1 MKKIVKFIPLLLTP
15 LMLSSCGVVSNAL
28 NNIASNLN
36 NVIGINNNNENNS
49 SENNSSSENQ
59 SSSGENSSQGS
70 QSSSSSTTVQDATI
84 TISKAN
90 ASLKVGETVALTA
103 SVSDGSSITWLSSN
117 TSVATVSKGV
127 VTAVS
132 EGTATITASATT
144 NGRKI
149 SKTCVVTVTASS
161 TVGDKAKWTVMVYMC
176 GADLESDSGLATSD
190 LNEIL
195 KVSGQPDD
203 VNIIVETGGAKSWK
217 SGQSYTIS
225 SSKLERWHVDNK
237 KLVKDDSL
245 TYASMGLSSTFQSF
259 LEWGLTE
266 YPAEKTG
273 VIMWNHGGGMQGVCF
288 DEKKSDDSLLTNE
301 VVTAVKNAKENT
313 GHTEKLEWI
322 GYDACLMQVQDIAE
336 KNSPY
341 FNYMIAS
348 EESESGY
355 GWDYDTWVDDLYA
368 KKSTQTILKAI
379 VDGFITENGGTS
391 SSKNDQTLSYLNL
404 DYADEYLAAW
414 EDMAANITI
423 TSSNKSSFNSLVKS
437 VKYYADNYMS
447 YYGLFDA
454 KDFVNKLANNSTFN
468 PGSTYTDAVLEA
480 HANFVEYSSCGKGA
494 GNSYGLAMF
503 WSVSSS
509 CGKSSYYT
517 SSMTNF
523 ANWRSLN
530 TSYGY

>member
-195 KVSGQPDD
+195 KAYCV
-203 VNIIVETGGAKSWK
+203 
-217 SGQSYTIS
+217 
-225 SSKLERWHVDNK
+225 
-237 KLVKDDSL
+237 
-245 TYASMGLSSTFQSF
+245 
-259 LEWGLTE
+259 TE
-266 YPAEKTG
+266 YSA
-273 VIMWNHGGGMQGVCF
+273 
-288 DEKKSDDSLLTNE
+288 
-301 VVTAVKNAKENT
+301 
-313 GHTEKLEWI
+313 
-322 GYDACLMQVQDIAE
+322 
-336 KNSPY
+336 
-341 FNYMIAS
+341 
-348 EESESGY
+348 
-355 GWDYDTWVDDLYA
+355 
-368 KKSTQTILKAI
+368 
-379 VDGFITENGGTS
+379 
-391 SSKNDQTLSYLNL
+391 TLSMFIMTPITNL
-404 DYADEYLAAW
+404 STL
-414 EDMAANITI
+414 
-423 TSSNKSSFNSLVKS
+423 
-437 VKYYADNYMS
+437 
-447 YYGLFDA
+447 LFA
-454 KDFVNKLANNSTFN
+454 
-468 PGSTYTDAVLEA
+468 
-480 HANFVEYSSCGKGA
+480 
-494 GNSYGLAMF
+494 
-503 WSVSSS
+503 
-509 CGKSSYYT
+509 
-517 SSMTNF
+517 
-523 ANWRSLN
+523 
-530 TSYGY
+530 